1 MASGCWAYVG
11 QQGGEQ
17 VVNLT
22 PPGCME
28 EEHITHEVLHSLG
41 FYHEQNRPDRDQHVR
56 ILEENIRENKR
67 GESEGQG
74 LSCLQLSSSGNFIKQ
89 HTAGQY
95 MSYDHFSIMHY
106 PNTAFGMDNKTTIGM
121 MKMYKC
127 T

>member
-11 QQGGEQ
+11 KQGGEQ

-67 GESEGQG
+67 GESEGQETE
-74 LSCLQLSSSGNFIKQ
+74 LSPTVQFRELHQAAHSRTVHELRPFLHN
-89 HTAGQY
+89 AL
-95 MSYDHFSIMHY
+95 
-106 PNTAFGMDNKTTIGM
+106 P
-121 MKMYKC
+121 
-127 T
+127 

>member
-56 ILEENIRENKR
+56 IIEE
-67 GESEGQG
+67 
-74 LSCLQLSSSGNFIKQ
+74 
-89 HTAGQY
+89 
-95 MSYDHFSIMHY
+95 SIME
-106 PNTAFGMDNKTTIGM
+106 
-121 MKMYKC
+121 YKKGDVIRHSQAS
-127 T
+127 